1 MALQLDLKSN
11 ERCWTVKKKRR
22 RSPFS
27 SSAAFHRS
35 RSVRNSEWCVIKWSS
50 FSRYRLIGL
59 ERPAIGFVRR
69 LVASILSRVF
79 SSKRRSMMADASLV
93 RYSSRSIWWIYTQ
106 LWKCYPTAIAKKSNW
121 KKTKQNKQN
130 QHAQCKSTFCRPLV
144 ANKWGVA
151 SSVKKKITINSCP
164 DGGGGRRPTDRGRD
178 PERGRPDPP
187 KGVGLCL
194 SLSLSLSLSL

>member
-121 KKTKQNKQN
+121 KKKQNK
-130 QHAQCKSTFCRPLV
+130 T
-144 ANKWGVA
+144 NKTNTHNAKAHSVGHSLRINEGWPAA
-151 SSVKKKITINSCP
+151 SKKK
-164 DGGGGRRPTDRGRD
+164 
-178 PERGRPDPP
+178 
-187 KGVGLCL
+187 
-194 SLSLSLSLSL
+194 